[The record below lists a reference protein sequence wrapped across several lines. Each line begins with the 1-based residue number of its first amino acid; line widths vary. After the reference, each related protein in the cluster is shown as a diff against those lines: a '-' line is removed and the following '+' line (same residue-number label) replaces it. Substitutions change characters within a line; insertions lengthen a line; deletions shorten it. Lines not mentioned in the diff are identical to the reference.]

1 MTVRLFLSLFL
12 LQVELPMVL
21 PVLMLFYARPV
32 ELRCDVAKKKKDLP
46 VFVVIDMPVWKSR
59 IFDFMLKLLR
69 VPGKAWV
76 IGVEYTG
83 LTYDGDAYEDKATG
97 IKIDKK
103 DLKNEQRD

>member
-1 MTVRLFLSLFL
+1 
-12 LQVELPMVL
+12 
-21 PVLMLFYARPV
+21 MLFYALPV

-46 VFVVIDMPVWKSR
+46 VFVVIDMPEWKSR

-83 LTYDGDAYEDKATG
+83 FTYDGDSYEDEATRV
-97 IKIDKK
+97 KINKK
-103 DLKNEQRD
+103 DLKNAQRD

>member
-1 MTVRLFLSLFL
+1 MTVKLFLSQFL
-12 LQVELPMVL
+12 LQVEHLMVL
-21 PVLMLFYARPV
+21 PVLMLFYAHHV

-46 VFVVIDMPVWKSR
+46 VFVVVDMPAWKSR

-83 LTYDGDAYEDKATG
+83 FTYDGDSYEDEATG
-97 IKIDKK
+97 VKINKK
-103 DLKNEQRD
+103 DLKNAQRD